1 TRPGRAFRLRWQ
13 RKLSS
18 VPTVRR
24 KHLAGNNLHKA
35 TRKLPAPRESV
46 AGKALVAFRFRG
58 MKSHQGKI
66 MKALPILFDVYEPEK
81 ITKKQA
87 LVGAGD
93 QTEQRLRFGTE
104 SFQIEEPTKN
114 RALAKTLGGTQQT
127 TQGQTVPTRDAHVDV

>member
-1 TRPGRAFRLRWQ
+1 
-13 RKLSS
+13 
-18 VPTVRR
+18 
-24 KHLAGNNLHKA
+24 
-35 TRKLPAPRESV
+35 
-46 AGKALVAFRFRG
+46 
-58 MKSHQGKI
+58 

-127 TQGQTVPTRDAHVDV
+127 TQGQTVSIGDVDVEFLHQPRRQKSSEEPQANPGTRQRPIARPVWDKLTATVSAALLADVVFSRAVLA